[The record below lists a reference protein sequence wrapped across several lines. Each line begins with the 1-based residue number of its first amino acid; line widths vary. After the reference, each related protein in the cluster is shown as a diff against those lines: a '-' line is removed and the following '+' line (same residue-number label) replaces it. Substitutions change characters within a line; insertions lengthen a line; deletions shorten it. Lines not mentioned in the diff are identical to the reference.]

1 LHNNLELDLVKGA
14 LSFLNKRIASC
25 KKVILQLKNMQ
36 IYKVGIQKS
45 LADEL
50 AGGEAKM
57 EKDNLRKLK

>member
-1 LHNNLELDLVKGA
+1 
-14 LSFLNKRIASC
+14 
-25 KKVILQLKNMQ
+25 VILQLKNMQ